1 MTLELAVIILVA
13 CMVALGIMLEI
24 VLEAIKKRL
33 NKTDRAIE
41 VNALRTDHSYTALAG
56 WGKSA
61 FKELKEIIKPPKS
74 GDNSAA
80 LSERERE
87 LCKKIQNDL
96 YQMSAKYD
104 VRNQQDYYIVMGIY
118 LAIESITANYANNAD
133 DNAEYQ
139 ASKKYLQDPVDVD
152 RILKERKGDS

>member
-33 NKTDRAIE
+33 NKTDRTIDLDTE
-41 VNALRTDHSYTALAG
+41 YSYNAVVG

-61 FKELKEIIKPPKS
+61 LNELKGMIKPPKS
-74 GDNSAA
+74 DDNGVA
-80 LSERERE
+80 LSERQRE

-133 DNAEYQ
+133 DNTEYQ

-152 RILKERKGDS
+152 RILKVRKGDS